1 MTIPRDPASLSGQ
14 DPEKILPLSIS
25 QDEEMKRKA
34 MATGFCLSVLM
45 LLSLGISTA
54 STQRGLVLTDQLSGI
69 EQALGDYHA
78 LIVGINK
85 YHEWNQLQTAVK
97 DAVELRKTLVKYY
110 GFDEKNVLLRT
121 DEEASR
127 LQIIS
132 DLRKLALN
140 LGEHDNLLIYF
151 AGHGQL
157 DDLTGDGYWIPV
169 EGRLKDPGT
178 WISQATIKGI
188 LGSEKVRA
196 KNVVVIADSCY
207 SGTLLRGGPSLLKME
222 GSAYLEKLAEAASK
236 RSRQVIT
243 SGGLEPVA
251 DGGRDGHSLFA
262 FYLIKA
268 LRENDREVVDLENL
282 FHTRVWE
289 PVTQIGGQRPNVG
302 RLKTPMDEDGQFVLK
317 NLGLKERKAAL
328 AAEEEA
334 RERQQREAQPRGEG
348 EEWERL
354 EAERRFLE
362 AERRQLEEER
372 RLLKE
377 RKTLEAERLALEKEK
392 QLMAIEAERKR
403 VEEKKARIVTPAP
416 RAEPPTQVT
425 SIPKADTL
433 PRPRPTTGE
442 VTVAVLPWRFD
453 YHSATGINFEF
464 SFDVIVKELSENREF
479 LLTHSTYSSEETAS
493 GDLHTV
499 SLSPGEDDSLWI
511 KKGVFS
517 KTTLNIEAAA
527 AIGRRLGVDLVLML
541 QVTQK
546 VYDPIVAFSII
557 DTKTGRVITD
567 TQTMGY
573 RTYFSELAR
582 MTQRQLQQYLDE
594 TSRQ

>member
-1 MTIPRDPASLSGQ
+1 
-14 DPEKILPLSIS
+14 
-25 QDEEMKRKA
+25 MKHKA
-34 MATGFCLSVLM
+34 LAAGFCLSVLM
-45 LLSLGISTA
+45 LLSPAISTA
-54 STQRGLVLTDQLSGI
+54 STQRGLVLATEPSFLV
-69 EQALGDYHA
+69 EALGNYHA
-78 LIVGINK
+78 LIIGINK
-85 YHEWNQLQTAVK
+85 YREWNQLQTAVK
-97 DAVELRKTLVKYY
+97 DALELRNTLVKYY

-121 DEEASR
+121 DKEATR
-127 LQIIS
+127 LQIIN
-132 DLRKLALN
+132 DLRYLALN
-140 LGEHDNLLIYF
+140 LGETDNLLIYF

-169 EGRLKDPGT
+169 EGKLKDPGT

-222 GSAYLEKLAEAASK
+222 GGAYLDKLAEAASK

-262 FYLIKA
+262 FYLITA
-268 LRENDREVVDLENL
+268 LRENDRVVVDLENL

-302 RLKTPMDEDGQFVLK
+302 RLKTPMDEDGQFVLI
-317 NLGLKERKAAL
+317 NHGLKERKAAL
-328 AAEEEA
+328 DDKEA
-334 RERQQREAQPRGEG
+334 LEREQKEAQLRGEG

-354 EAERRFLE
+354 EAERRLLE

-392 QLMAIEAERKR
+392 QLMALEAERKR
-403 VEEKKARIVTPAP
+403 VEEEKARISTQAP

-433 PRPRPTTGE
+433 PPPRPVGGE

-453 YHSATGINFEF
+453 YHYPSASDVNFKF

-479 LLTHSTYSSEETAS
+479 LLTHTTYSTEETAS

-499 SLSPGEDDSLWI
+499 SLSPEEDDSLWI

-517 KTTLNIEAAA
+517 KTTLNTEAAA

-541 QVTQK
+541 QVTDK
-546 VYDPIVAFSII
+546 DSAAIVAFSII

-567 TQTMGY
+567 TQTMTW
-573 RTYFSELAR
+573 RTYFSELTR
-582 MTQRQLQQYLDE
+582 MTQRQLQQYLEE
-594 TSRQ
+594 TARQ